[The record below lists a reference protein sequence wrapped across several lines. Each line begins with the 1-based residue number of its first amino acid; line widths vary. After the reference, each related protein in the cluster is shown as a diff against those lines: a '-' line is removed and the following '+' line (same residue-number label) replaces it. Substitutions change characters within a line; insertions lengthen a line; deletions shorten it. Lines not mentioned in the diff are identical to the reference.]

1 MKRFLVLGVIV
12 AAVAAAGVW
21 FGLPLYAEEQFRSAL
36 DSYGAGR
43 GDDRVSHED
52 ARVDYWNDRATL
64 ARFTDRLDLP
74 LPGGRSAPLLVS
86 FEDVEIRDYDL
97 GALDAAL
104 AGNGSPEQ
112 PLVER
117 LSWQRISV
125 ARASDGVV
133 VLTGGAGALERVSA
147 ARLAPPVLVNA
158 AGLEVA
164 GFVQKDLAL
173 DLTSEGFVATGRLK
187 SVMLEGATAGSVAR
201 AETGSLEMRLWARH
215 PDWERSI
222 DASVISGR
230 LAVGDI
236 AYGAEGVVSFA
247 EVAHEG
253 FLVDYD
259 LPPAASG
266 EAAGDEAEAPLKG
279 QVGYESYEIA
289 GGRFDPMSFALYP
302 AMLRAA
308 PQEDA
313 PRDREALAALVELAV
328 TVLER
333 AVRLETGMERAVM
346 RGVLVDLGDLQK
358 QSIASVEIGPLRGL
372 KLETAVML
380 DQTQV
385 DRFGNRSTVARSV
398 VSGIDLS
405 ALPAYLRR
413 VLGDPVTLEKLDA
426 AGGYYRE
433 ASIAEAVP
441 PFDLGRWLVEDQRIQ
456 LANGG
461 EVTVARY
468 EQSAF
473 RADAEGRVD
482 FAFAVDGMTV
492 GLEDVATV
500 RPASRPLIE
509 TLRAEGFERLD
520 LDMGF
525 DLGID
530 LAGGV
535 IDLRRLGL
543 SADRLA
549 ETGFSARLSELDFE
563 AMRNQP
569 EAQRNAQM
577 MQGALSGLRF
587 RLADGGARRI
597 AFRMMGGSDP
607 ESAAQVREGLAAQA
621 AQMGLAFGTPRTAR
635 IGEAVAAFLREGGAL
650 QIGTDAEAPVPILEL
665 MILSQRDGPGAAAE
679 ALELEASHTAP
690 E

>member
-1 MKRFLVLGVIV
+1 MKRLLVLGVIA
-12 AAVAAAGVW
+12 AAVAAAGAW
-21 FGLPLYAEEQFRSAL
+21 FGLPLYGEEQFRSAL
-36 DSYGAGR
+36 NAYAAGR
-43 GDDRVSHED
+43 GDDRASHQD

-74 LPGGRSAPLLVS
+74 LPGGRTAPLLVT
-86 FEDVEIRDYDL
+86 FEDVEIRGYDL
-97 GALDAAL
+97 EALNAAL
-104 AGNGSPEQ
+104 AGSGKSAR

-117 LSWQRISV
+117 LSWQRLSV

-133 VLTGGAGALERVSA
+133 VLTGGPGALDRVAA
-147 ARLAPPVLVNA
+147 ARLAPPVLANA

-173 DLTSEGFVATGRLK
+173 QLTSEGFEAVGRLG
-187 SVMLEGATAGSVAR
+187 SVMIEGATAWGVAR
-201 AETGSLEMRLWARH
+201 AETGPLEMRLNAYH
-215 PDWERSI
+215 PDWETSI

-230 LAVGDI
+230 LAVGGI
-236 AYGAEGVVSFA
+236 AFGAEGVVSFA
-247 EVAHEG
+247 EAAHEG
-253 FLVDYD
+253 FLVDYG
-259 LPPAASG
+259 LTPAASG
-266 EAAGDEAEAPLKG
+266 EAAGSNAESPLKG

-289 GGRFDPMSFALYP
+289 GGRFDPMSLALYP

-313 PRDREALAALVELAV
+313 PRDRDALAALVELAV

-346 RGVLVDLGDLQK
+346 HGLLVDLGDLQR
-358 QSIASVEIGPLRGL
+358 QSVGRMEISQVRGL
-372 KLETAVML
+372 MLESAEMV

-385 DRFGNRSTVARSV
+385 DRFGNRSTIARSEI
-398 VSGIDLS
+398 SGLDLN

-413 VLGDPVTLEKLDA
+413 VLGDPVTMGKLDA

-433 ASIAEAVP
+433 ASIADAVP
-441 PFDLGRWLVEDQRIQ
+441 PFDLGRWLVEDQRIR

-473 RADAEGRVD
+473 RADAGGRVD
-482 FAFAVDGMTV
+482 FAFDVDGLTV
-492 GLEDVATV
+492 GLEDVATA
-500 RPASRPLIE
+500 RPGSRPLIE

-520 LDMGF
+520 LDMDF

-535 IDLRRLGL
+535 VELRSLGL

-549 ETGFSARLSELDFE
+549 EAGLAARLSELDFE
-563 AMRNQP
+563 QMRKLP
-569 EAQRNAQM
+569 EAQRNAEMLQA
-577 MQGALSGLRF
+577 GLSGLRL
-587 RLADGGARRI
+587 RLADDGARAI
-597 AFRMMGGSDP
+597 AFRMMGARDP
-607 ESAAQVREGLAAQA
+607 ESAAQVREGLAVQA

-635 IGEAVAAFLREGGAL
+635 IGEAAAAFLREGGVL
-650 QIGTDAEAPVPILEL
+650 EIGTDADAPVPLLGL
-665 MILSQRDGPGAAAE
+665 MVLSQREGPGAAAE
-679 ALELEASHTAP
+679 ALQLEASHTVP

>member
-1 MKRFLVLGVIV
+1 
-12 AAVAAAGVW
+12 
-21 FGLPLYAEEQFRSAL
+21 
-36 DSYGAGR
+36 
-43 GDDRVSHED
+43 
-52 ARVDYWNDRATL
+52 
-64 ARFTDRLDLP
+64 
-74 LPGGRSAPLLVS
+74 
-86 FEDVEIRDYDL
+86 
-97 GALDAAL
+97 
-104 AGNGSPEQ
+104 
-112 PLVER
+112 
-117 LSWQRISV
+117 
-125 ARASDGVV
+125 
-133 VLTGGAGALERVSA
+133 
-147 ARLAPPVLVNA
+147 VLVNA

-173 DLTSEGFVATGRLK
+173 DLTSEGFKATGRLK
-187 SVMLEGATAGSVAR
+187 SVMIEGAAAGGVAR
-201 AETGSLEMRLWARH
+201 AETGSLEMRLLARH
-215 PDWERSI
+215 PDWERSV

-247 EVAHEG
+247 EVVHEG

-259 LPPAASG
+259 LPPAAAG
-266 EAAGDEAEAPLKG
+266 EGAGAEAEAPLKG

-289 GGRFDPMSFALYP
+289 GGRFDPMSLALYP
-302 AMLRAA
+302 AMIRAA

-346 RGVLVDLGDLQK
+346 RGVLVDLGDLQR
-358 QSIASVEIGPLRGL
+358 QSIGRIEISQVHGL
-372 KLETAVML
+372 TLESAEMV

-398 VSGIDLS
+398 VSGLDLS
-405 ALPAYLRR
+405 DLPAYLRR

-433 ASIAEAVP
+433 TSIAEAVP

-473 RADAEGRVD
+473 RADAEGRVE

-500 RPASRPLIE
+500 RPGYRPLIE
-509 TLRAEGFERLD
+509 TLRSEGFERLD
-520 LDMGF
+520 LNMDF

-549 ETGFSARLSELDFE
+549 ETGFSARLSDLDFE

-577 MQGALSGLRF
+577 MQAALSGLRF
-587 RLADGGARRI
+587 RLADDGARRI

-621 AQMGLAFGTPRTAR
+621 TQMGLAFGTPRTAR

-650 QIGTDAEAPVPILEL
+650 EIATQADAPVPILQL
-665 MILSQRDGPGAAAE
+665 MVLSQRDGPGAAAE
-679 ALELEASHTAP
+679 ALELEASHSAP